1 MTTATIEE
9 RVSRLEGAYD
19 HLATKND
26 LSQLETRLAREIS
39 NLTKWMIGSQIAVIL
54 AIVAILKLMES

>member
-9 RVSRLEGAYD
+9 RVSRLEGAYE
-19 HLATKND
+19 HLATKDD
-26 LSQLETRLAREIS
+26 LSQLETRLIKEIS

-54 AIVAILKLMES
+54 AIVAIMKFME